1 MHRYLGRY
9 RVKIR
14 PGTTVVVE
22 VHWLQAKYSDQ
33 GFKFQLGVHRYKGI
47 EAEMRFIRAEALA
60 ATSPLSC
67 RAIQNTNMDF

>member
-1 MHRYLGRY
+1 MD
-9 RVKIR
+9 
-14 PGTTVVVE
+14 TVVVE

-33 GFKFQLGVHRYKGI
+33 GFKCQLGVHCYKGI

-60 ATSPLSC
+60 ATGSLSC